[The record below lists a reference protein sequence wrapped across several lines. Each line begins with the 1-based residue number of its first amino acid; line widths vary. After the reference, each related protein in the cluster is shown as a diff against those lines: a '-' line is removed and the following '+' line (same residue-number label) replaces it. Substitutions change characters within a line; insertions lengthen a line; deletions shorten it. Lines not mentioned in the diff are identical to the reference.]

1 MNQPEIYP
9 ANLPGWARRS
19 PAVAAMLNPA
29 LIAAILVAATEEY
42 VRLRDE
48 SLPAAHAFLIP
59 PLVLHRATREE
70 LPRSVTSHWPKW
82 VADHP
87 VLVAGFP
94 ARAVALREYV
104 REGLRFAVRY
114 GALSIDVVGGLTPA
128 HSPAP
133 SRRPSAQGDVRQV
146 IAASQRVG
154 RWLTKL
160 DLPATAF
167 ALLGVRP

>member
-1 MNQPEIYP
+1 MSQPEIYP
-9 ANLPGWARRS
+9 PNLPPWDRRS

-29 LIAAILVAATEEY
+29 LIAAILITATAEY
-42 VRLRDE
+42 VRLRNE

-94 ARAVALREYV
+94 AR
-104 REGLRFAVRY
+104 
-114 GALSIDVVGGLTPA
+114 
-128 HSPAP
+128 
-133 SRRPSAQGDVRQV
+133 RRP
-146 IAASQRVG
+146 
-154 RWLTKL
+154 T
-160 DLPATAF
+160 
-167 ALLGVRP
+167 